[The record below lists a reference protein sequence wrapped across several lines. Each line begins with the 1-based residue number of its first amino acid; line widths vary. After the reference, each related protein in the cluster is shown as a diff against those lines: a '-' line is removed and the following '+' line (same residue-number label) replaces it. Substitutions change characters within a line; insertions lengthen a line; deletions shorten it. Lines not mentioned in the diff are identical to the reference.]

1 MKKALYLLPLVSG
14 AAFAD
19 DAALQKCRALA
30 DAASRLSCYDAIPIG
45 QAAPATAASVAA
57 APVAAPARTPEQNFG
72 MEAVKKQADEQPKSI
87 ESSIAGTFD
96 GWRPGSQIKLA
107 NGQVWKVVDG
117 SEAVLAPLQNPKVK
131 VSRNFF
137 GTIFLEIEGTNQSPK
152 VRRVQ

>member
-1 MKKALYLLPLVSG
+1 MKKALYLLLLVSG

-19 DAALQKCRALA
+19 DAALQKCRLLA

-45 QAAPATAASVAA
+45 QATPAAAGVAA
-57 APVAAPARTPEQNFG
+57 APAAVPARTPEQAFG

-87 ESSIAGTFD
+87 ESAIAGTFD

>member
-1 MKKALYLLPLVSG
+1 MKKALYLLLLVSG

-30 DAASRLSCYDAIPIG
+30 DAATRLSCYDAIPLG
-45 QAAPATAASVAA
+45 QAAPATAALAA
-57 APVAAPARTPEQNFG
+57 APAAAPSRTPEQNFG

-87 ESSIAGTFD
+87 ESTIAGTFD